1 MCRVT
6 PKSGKRAEI
15 CFVSAIDLPM
25 HTAWVMHTV
34 VQGEKN
40 FFPLVYFLTFKILMK
55 FVYYHRLSQKVIR
68 ELALS
73 LKEEPEFLGNLFR
86 IKTEL

>member
-1 MCRVT
+1 MCHVT

-73 LKEEPEFLGNLFR
+73 LKEEPEFLGNLF
-86 IKTEL
+86 